1 VLLRRLREPDR
12 GRLRKTWKEVVDK
25 DMDKVHIELKDAVD
39 HSKWRR
45 KMRGNWSERNNDSDA
60 ES

>member
-1 VLLRRLREPDR
+1 MREPDR

-25 DMDKVHIELKDAVD
+25 DMDEVHIELKDAVD